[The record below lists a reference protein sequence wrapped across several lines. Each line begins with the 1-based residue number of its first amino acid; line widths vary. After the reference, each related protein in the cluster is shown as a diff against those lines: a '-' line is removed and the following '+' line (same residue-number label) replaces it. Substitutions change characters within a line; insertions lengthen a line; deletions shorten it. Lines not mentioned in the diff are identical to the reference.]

1 MCDYDTL
8 VKMLQQFAEQAK
20 HKPLTL
26 GEALDTLDEAGYAFI
41 AIILVLPFL
50 QPLPLGP
57 ITVLGG
63 VAFATLGWQLFHGH
77 ESPVLPE
84 KLRALEFSENTWQ
97 ILTKVCLN
105 ILGFCRKF
113 TKPRHLSLVN
123 GVRGQ
128 KIGGFILLAG
138 GALMAIPFGVLPLNN
153 MLPGLAI
160 LFYCIGELEDDGLM
174 FYIAFFWLIVTVIY
188 FGAFFFMLWYF
199 GKAALAMFHF

>member
-1 MCDYDTL
+1 
-8 VKMLQQFAEQAK
+8 
-20 HKPLTL
+20 
-26 GEALDTLDEAGYAFI
+26 
-41 AIILVLPFL
+41 VLPFL

-84 KLRALEFSENTWQ
+84 KLRALEFSEHTWQ
-97 ILTKVCLN
+97 ILTKVCLK

-113 TKPRHLSLVN
+113 TKPRHQSLVN
-123 GVRGQ
+123 GKRGQ
-128 KIGGFILLAG
+128 KIGGFILFAG

-153 MLPGLAI
+153 LVPGLAI

-188 FGAFFFMLWYF
+188 FSAFFFMLWYF

>member
-1 MCDYDTL
+1 MCDYATL
-8 VKMLQQFAEQAK
+8 VKTLQQFAEQAK

-63 VAFATLGWQLFHGH
+63 VAFATLGWQLFRGH

-84 KLRALEFSENTWQ
+84 KLRAVEFSENTWQ
-97 ILTKVCLN
+97 VLVNVCLK

-113 TKPRHLSLVN
+113 TKPRHLTLVN
-123 GVRGQ
+123 GKRGQ
-128 KIGGFILLAG
+128 KVGGFILMAG

-160 LFYCIGELEDDGLM
+160 LFYCIGELEEDGLM
-174 FYIAFFWLIVTVIY
+174 FYIAFFWLIVTVVY

-199 GKAALAMFHF
+199 GKEALAMFQF

>member
-1 MCDYDTL
+1 MCDYATL
-8 VKMLQQFAEQAK
+8 VKTLQQFAEQAK

-84 KLRALEFSENTWQ
+84 KLRALEFSEHTWQ

>member
-1 MCDYDTL
+1 MCDYTTL
-8 VKMLQQFAEQAK
+8 VKTLQQFAEQSK
-20 HKPLTL
+20 YKPLTL

-63 VAFATLGWQLFHGH
+63 VAFATLGWQLFRGH

-84 KLRALEFSENTWQ
+84 KLRALEFSEHTWQ
-97 ILTKVCLN
+97 ILVKVCLK

-113 TKPRHLSLVN
+113 TKPRHLSLVS
-123 GVRGQ
+123 GKRGQ
-128 KIGGFILLAG
+128 KIGGFILLAS

-153 MLPGLAI
+153 LLPGLAI
-160 LFYCIGELEDDGLM
+160 LFYCIGELEEDGLM
-174 FYIAFFWLIVTVIY
+174 FYIAFFWLIFTVVY
-188 FGAFFFMLWYF
+188 FAAFFFMLWYF
-199 GKAALAMFHF
+199 GKEALTMFHF